1 MKNQLVAEIFYQIA
15 DLLEILGDI
24 PFKSRAYRRAAQIIE
39 TLDEDIENVVRED
52 KLRSIPGVGE
62 GLAKKIKEIVETGR
76 LEYFEKLKKEIPG
89 SLATLIS
96 IPGVGPK
103 KASVLYK
110 TLGISTVQ
118 QLKEACEEGKLRD
131 LDGFG
136 EITER
141 NIIRGIQML
150 ERASGRVLL
159 SVAYEDG
166 NKYLEYLRKK
176 GEIID
181 VNLAGSLRRMKETIG
196 DLDILASSNSPDEV
210 MEYFVN
216 YPDVKNVLLKG
227 STKTS
232 VVLDDGIQVDLR
244 VVKPESYGA
253 ALQYFTGSKEHNVKL
268 RGIAIK
274 KGLKLSEYG
283 VFEKKTGKY
292 VVGKSEKEV
301 YNALG
306 LPYIEPELREN
317 RGEIE
322 AGQKQRLPKL
332 IDYNDVHG
340 DFHVHSMWSDGSDSI
355 EDIAV
360 FAKKQGF
367 SFIGVTDHSQSLKI
381 AFGLSEKDIGK
392 KLKEI
397 EKINEKLPGFRVFAG
412 TECDI
417 KADGSLDYND
427 KILKQFDFVCAAVH
441 SHFKM
446 SKEEMTKRIIKAM
459 ENEYVTIL
467 AHPTCRLIG
476 RREPIELDMEKII
489 DTAKDTDTFLEINAF
504 PDRLDLNDI
513 YIRMAKEKEAS
524 FVIGTDAHSI
534 DHLRYIR
541 FGVATARRGWL
552 EKKDILNTYSLSKI
566 EKILEG

>member
-15 DLLEILGDI
+15 NLLEIQSDI
-24 PFKSRAYRRAAQIIE
+24 PFKSRAYRRAAQLIE
-39 TLDEDIENVVRED
+39 TLDENIEKITEQD
-52 KLRSIPGVGE
+52 KLRSLPGIGE
-62 GLAKKIKEIVETGR
+62 GLAKKIKEIVETGK
-76 LEYFEKLKKEIPG
+76 LEYFERLKKEIPG
-89 SLATLIS
+89 SLTTLIS

-110 TLGISTVQ
+110 KLGISTIK
-118 QLKEACEEGKLRD
+118 QLREACEKGRLRD

-150 ERASGRVLL
+150 EKASGRVLL

-166 NKYLEYLRKK
+166 NKYLEYLRKMN
-176 GEIID
+176 EIRD
-181 VNLAGSLRRMKETIG
+181 VDLAGSLRRMKENIG
-196 DLDILASSNSPDEV
+196 DIDILASSHKPDEV
-210 MEYFVN
+210 MEFFVD
-216 YPDVKNVLLKG
+216 YPDVKNILLKG

-268 RGIAIK
+268 RGIAVRM
-274 KGLKLSEYG
+274 GLKLSEYG
-283 VFEKKTGKY
+283 VFKKNTDKY
-292 VVGKSEKEV
+292 IVGRSEKEV
-301 YNALG
+301 YNRLG
-306 LPYIEPELREN
+306 LPLIEPELREN

-322 AGQKQRLPKL
+322 AGQKKQLPKL
-332 IDYNDVHG
+332 ICYDDVKG
-340 DFHVHSMWSDGSDSI
+340 DFHVHSTWSDGSDSV

-367 SFIGVTDHSQSLKI
+367 SFIGIADHSQSLKV
-381 AFGLSEKDIGK
+381 AFGLSGDDVLK
-392 KLKEI
+392 KIKEI
-397 EKINEKLPGFRVFAG
+397 DKVNEKMSGFRVFSG

-417 KADGSLDYND
+417 KPDGSLDYSN
-427 KILKQFDFVCAAVH
+427 KILEKFDFVYAAIH
-441 SHFKM
+441 SRFKM
-446 SKEEMTKRIIKAM
+446 SKREMTQRVTRAM
-459 ENEYVTIL
+459 ENEYVNIL

-476 RREPIELDMEKII
+476 RREPIEIDIEKII
-489 DTAKDTDTFLEINAF
+489 DAARDTHTFLEINAF
-504 PDRLDLNDI
+504 PDRLDMTDI
-513 YIRMAKEKEAS
+513 HIRVAKEKNAS
-524 FVIGTDAHSI
+524 FIIGTDAHSI

-552 EKKDILNTYSLSKI
+552 EKKDVLNTYSIKEI
-566 EKILEG
+566 EKNFSS